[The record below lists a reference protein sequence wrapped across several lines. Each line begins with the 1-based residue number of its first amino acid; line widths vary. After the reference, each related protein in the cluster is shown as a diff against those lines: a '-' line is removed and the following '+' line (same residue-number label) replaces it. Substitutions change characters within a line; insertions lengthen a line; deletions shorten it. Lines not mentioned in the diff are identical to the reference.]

1 MRSGPGRG
9 GSQVG
14 LGRHSEALILQD
26 GGAGG
31 GPLSHLS
38 SELDSGGGGGRRVC
52 VNQRSFARSRCGL
65 PRVDNSIGGKQCS
78 FA

>member
-1 MRSGPGRG
+1 MRSGPGRR

-14 LGRHSEALILQD
+14 LGRHSESLILQD

-31 GPLSHLS
+31 GPLSHSS
-38 SELDSGGGGGRRVC
+38 SELDSGGGGRSVC
-52 VNQRSFARSRCGL
+52 ENQRSFARSRCGL
-65 PRVDNSIGGKQCS
+65 PRVDIPIGGRQCS